1 MQVKLK
7 EKLSNIRKRNI
18 DRQPLRFK
26 TLYLVLYIKT
36 KNEVGGGNIF
46 TLSVEVKKLFSN

>member
-7 EKLSNIRKRNI
+7 EKLSNIRKRNS
-18 DRQPLRFK
+18 DRQPQRFT